1 MARREVG
8 RSAASYT
15 SRITLPLSFRMPQ
28 GDRVK
33 RKNIAAVAG
42 LSVVVGIVAGTAG
55 YAALRLRHSAR
66 RARTGHPFD
75 RQARPEGARLLI
87 VGDSTAKGTGA
98 SAPEYSLPGLLS
110 RANPTLTVVNKG
122 TSGACF
128 EHIAQQLEGDERF
141 DAVLVLGGGNDLFHL
156 TGDAALRDSVRRV
169 AQRARVR
176 ADLVV
181 FMPPGN
187 LGNARVFFPPWSWWM
202 RYRSRR
208 LHAIVSEAAQ
218 ANGAHYVSLY
228 EEREYDPFARHPDRL
243 NARDGLHPSDAG
255 YELWQRELETQVQL
269 SARLRKIGRS
279 ASARGP
285 SF

>member
-1 MARREVG
+1 
-8 RSAASYT
+8 
-15 SRITLPLSFRMPQ
+15 
-28 GDRVK
+28 VK
-33 RKNIAAVAG
+33 RQNIAAVAG
-42 LSVVVGIVAGTAG
+42 LSLVVGLMAATAG
-55 YAALRLRHSAR
+55 YAALRLRQSAR
-66 RARTGHPFD
+66 RARKGHPFG
-75 RQARPEGARLLI
+75 QLARPEGARLLI

-98 SAPEYSLPGLLS
+98 SAPEYSLAGLLS
-110 RANPTLTVVNKG
+110 RANPTLTVVNN
-122 TSGACF
+122 GASEARF
-128 EHIAQQLEGDERF
+128 EDIAQQLEGDERF
-141 DAVLVLGGGNDLFHL
+141 DAVLVLGGSNDLFRL
-156 TGDAALRDSVRRV
+156 TGDAALRDGVRRV

-187 LGNARVFFPPWSWWM
+187 LGNMRFLFPPWNWWM

-208 LHAIVSEAAQ
+208 LHAIVAEAAH
-218 ANGAHYVSLY
+218 ANGAQYVSLY
-228 EEREYDPFARHPDRL
+228 QEREYDPFARHPDRL

-279 ASARGP
+279 ASVRGP

>member
-1 MARREVG
+1 
-8 RSAASYT
+8 
-15 SRITLPLSFRMPQ
+15 
-28 GDRVK
+28 VK
-33 RKNIAAVAG
+33 RQNIAAVAG
-42 LSVVVGIVAGTAG
+42 LSVVVGFVAATAG
-55 YAALRLRHSAR
+55 YAALRLRQSAR
-66 RARTGHPFD
+66 RARRGHPFG
-75 RQARPEGARLLI
+75 RLARPEGARLLI

-98 SAPEYSLPGLLS
+98 SEPEYSVPGLLS

-122 TSGACF
+122 ANGARF
-128 EHIAQQLEGDERF
+128 EDFAQQLEGDERF
-141 DAVLVLGGGNDLFHL
+141 DAVLVLGGGADLFHL
-156 TGDAALRDSVRRV
+156 TSDAALRDSVRRV

-187 LGNARVFFPPWSWWM
+187 LGNARFLFPPWSWWI

-228 EEREYDPFARHPDRL
+228 QERDDDPFARHPNQL
-243 NARDGLHPSDAG
+243 NARDGLHPNDAG

-279 ASARGP
+279 ASVRGS